1 MASLQTSNVFDLGFV
16 MTAPFSFLLNFIC
29 FHVETVAAATAPSA
43 ACSKEKMTL
52 DDTNEH

>member
-29 FHVETVAAATAPSA
+29 FHVETVAAADVRERGVF
-43 ACSKEKMTL
+43 KGE
-52 DDTNEH
+52 DDTR